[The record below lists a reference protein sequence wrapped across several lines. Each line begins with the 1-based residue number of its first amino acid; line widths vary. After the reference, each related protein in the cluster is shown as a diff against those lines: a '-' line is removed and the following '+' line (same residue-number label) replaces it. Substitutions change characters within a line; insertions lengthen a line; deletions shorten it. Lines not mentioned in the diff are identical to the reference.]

1 MIVVFDTCT
10 QPEYR
15 RDLHRLLA
23 LPPGAILQY
32 QYDRRLISTDAAT
45 QLENFS
51 PRKKAL
57 PTLLLYGQT
66 HAYLPGASDK
76 GLPMLTWESA
86 VFVPTRSA
94 VIVNVHIER
103 ASDPKRDVFHF
114 DLRLKGFVD
123 PANREIEQLIKHLQE
138 RDCLPFGDREAQ
150 YIWVSSV
157 EENPNNPIST
167 SMLVT
172 DQQSAWTDVVHVLCS
187 PRTQFDKD
195 IFWRITGVQE
205 IGSKGDIDVA
215 LYDRPANR
223 WGQLNW
229 HRDYLVY
236 QRRKY
241 RIEYQ
246 TYQPTHEDKV
256 YPGNAT
262 IALIPDDPDGLILVG
277 TTPTTVRPNQTSTVS
292 FSTADNATL
301 RDSFTQLEVVT
312 QIADWPETRF
322 DPGSRC
328 TLTLR
333 ITKWK
338 PGLAWAVLFAVLT
351 IVFGALASA
360 IKHETH
366 VILTVVLAILTA
378 VCGLAAY
385 YFWKG
390 KIRDSK

>member
-32 QYDRRLISTDAAT
+32 QYERRLMSTDSAT

-51 PRKKAL
+51 PSKKAM

-66 HAYLPGASDK
+66 HGYQRGASDK
-76 GLPMLTWESA
+76 GLPMLTWESGY
-86 VFVPTRSA
+86 FVPTRSA

-123 PANREIEQLIKHLQE
+123 PANREIERLIRHLQE
-138 RDCLPFGDREAQ
+138 RNCLPFGDRETQ
-150 YIWVSSV
+150 YIWVSAV
-157 EENPNNPIST
+157 EENPDNPIST

-172 DQQSAWTDVVHVLCS
+172 DQQSAWTDVVDILCS

-195 IFWRITGVQE
+195 IFWRITGVKE
-205 IGSKGDIDVA
+205 ISSKGDID
-215 LYDRPANR
+215 LSLKDRSANR
-223 WGQLNW
+223 WGHLNW
-229 HRDYLVY
+229 HRDYSVY

-241 RIEYQ
+241 RIEHQ

-262 IALIPDDPDGLILVG
+262 IALIPDDADGLILVG
-277 TTPTTVRPNQTSTVS
+277 TTPTTLRPNQTSTVP
-292 FSTADNATL
+292 FSIADNATL
-301 RDSFTQLEVVT
+301 QGSFAYLEVVT
-312 QIADWPETRF
+312 QIGNWPETRF

-328 TLTLR
+328 TLTFR
-333 ITKWK
+333 ITKWNL
-338 PGLAWAVLFAVLT
+338 GLAWALLFSVLA
-351 IVFGALASA
+351 IVFGALTTTV
-360 IKHETH
+360 KHETH
-366 VILTVVLAILTA
+366 VILTVVYALLTA
-378 VCGLAAY
+378 GFGVVAAY
-385 YFWKG
+385 FWSG
-390 KIRDSK
+390 KIRGSK